1 MQDTLL
7 PLAIAGAWLVRPGP
21 EHLAAGLAALDA
33 GWSADTQRGAD
44 AAREEAEALRR
55 DPEAWIAGSDD
66 PVGVGTVTLPDGSRA
81 QRLPWM
87 RRWIWDGDFCG
98 SITLRWQPGTPELP
112 PHVLGH
118 IGYAVVPGKR
128 GRGLARAALAAMLAP
143 ARARSAL
150 GRADHRRGQP
160 RLAAR
165 DRPQRWRAGRAF
177 QQARGPRGKPRPAL
191 AHHPLSPCCTSAP
204 SAPKTRTT

>member
-7 PLAIAGAWLVRPGP
+7 PLTIAGAWLVRPGP

-33 GWSADTQRGAD
+33 GWSADTQRGAA

-55 DPEAWIAGSDD
+55 DPEAWMAGSDD
-66 PVGVGTVTLPDGSRA
+66 PVGVGTVTLPDGSQAR
-81 QRLPWM
+81 RLPWM

-98 SITLRWQPGTPELP
+98 SINLRWQPGTPELP

-118 IGYAVVPGKR
+118 IGYAVVPDKR

-143 ARARSAL
+143 ARARGLPWVELTTDEDNLASQRVIAHNGGVL
-150 GRADHRRGQP
+150 VERFSKPAAHGGRPG
-160 RLAAR
+160 L
-165 DRPQRWRAGRAF
+165 RWRIT
-177 QQARGPRGKPRPAL
+177 L
-191 AHHPLSPCCTSAP
+191 
-204 SAPKTRTT
+204 

>member
-7 PLAIAGAWLVRPGP
+7 PLTIAGAWLVRPGP

-55 DPEAWIAGSDD
+55 DPEAWMAGSDD

-98 SITLRWQPGTPELP
+98 SINLRWQPGTPELP

-118 IGYAVVPGKR
+118 IGYAVVPDKR

-143 ARARSAL
+143 ARARGLPWVELTTDEDNLASQRVIAHNGGVL
-150 GRADHRRGQP
+150 VERFTKPAAHGGRPG
-160 RLAAR
+160 L
-165 DRPQRWRAGRAF
+165 RWRIT
-177 QQARGPRGKPRPAL
+177 L
-191 AHHPLSPCCTSAP
+191 
-204 SAPKTRTT
+204 